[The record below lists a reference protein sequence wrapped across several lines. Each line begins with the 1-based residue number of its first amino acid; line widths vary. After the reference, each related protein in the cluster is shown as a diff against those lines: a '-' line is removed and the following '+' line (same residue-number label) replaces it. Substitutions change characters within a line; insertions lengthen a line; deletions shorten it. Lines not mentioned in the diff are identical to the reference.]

1 MIKSGV
7 GKILDYI
14 LDFPQLVLKQCIFVS
29 LACECDADGTL
40 SGGLCV
46 SYSNPATR
54 SVVDQCLC
62 KKNVQGANCDQ
73 CKHNY
78 FVLSSPDP

>member
-46 SYSNPATR
+46 SYSDPATR
-54 SVVDQCLC
+54 SVVDQCLAKGMC
-62 KKNVQGANCDQ
+62 KEPTVTSASTTTL
-73 CKHNY
+73 Y
-78 FVLSSPDP
+78 